1 MLAGIVYEAKLIVP
15 ESPTAVPPLVA
26 FAKSCTPQKCVAS
39 VGIVVTLLKVV
50 TVSQISVP
58 TEKAAGLVV

>member
-15 ESPTAVPPLVA
+15 ESPVAVPPLP

-39 VGIVVTLLKVV
+39 VGIVVTLLRVV
-50 TVSQISVP
+50 NVSQISVP